1 MLHFV
6 NGINQEFVF
15 FTKQNRKKIT
25 LKKALRAALKIYIHK
40 KQFLNIYPDLLD
52 SSFLIQKREDATPK
66 KAHPLSTNI
75 FSYL

>member
-15 FTKQNRKKIT
+15 FTKQSRKKIT

-40 KQFLNIYPDLLD
+40 KQFLNIYPDLLH
-52 SSFLIQKREDATPK
+52 F
-66 KAHPLSTNI
+66 
-75 FSYL
+75 F

>member
-15 FTKQNRKKIT
+15 FTKQSRKKIT

-40 KQFLNIYPDLLD
+40 KQFLNIYPDLLHF
-52 SSFLIQKREDATPK
+52 FLIKREDATPK
-66 KAHPLSTNI
+66 KSHPLSTKI

>member
-15 FTKQNRKKIT
+15 FTKQSRKKIT

-40 KQFLNIYPDLLD
+40 KQFLNIYPDLLHFFFNKKRGCHSKEIT
-52 SSFLIQKREDATPK
+52 SSLHKDF
-66 KAHPLSTNI
+66 
-75 FSYL
+75 